1 MNMRTF
7 IIASL
12 GLVVASGT
20 AFARDYGDI
29 DKINGGISVAANST
43 AGSLETVNG
52 GVKVGDGSRVR
63 SIETVNGGIRI
74 GANVEVGSVETV
86 NGGIRIARRTKVG
99 GDVEAVNGGLSL
111 EPGVHV
117 RGGVENVNGGIR
129 AVGAV
134 IERDLRT
141 SNGGITLD
149 IGTRVGGGIHV
160 RARSGW
166 ANLIQFGENKP
177 PRVVIGRYCVVRGAL
192 NFEREVEL
200 YVHSTARI
208 GKVTGA
214 TAISYSGA
222 EPPPR

>member
-1 MNMRTF
+1 MNIRTLLT
-7 IIASL
+7 ISL
-12 GLVVASGT
+12 GLCIASGL
-20 AFARDYGDI
+20 ASARDYGDI
-29 DKINGGISVAANST
+29 DKINGGINVAANST

-52 GVKVGDGSRVR
+52 GIKVGDGSHVR
-63 SIETVNGGIRI
+63 SAESVNGGIRI
-74 GANVEVGSVETV
+74 GANVEIGSIETV

-99 GDVEAVNGGLSL
+99 GDVEAVNGGVTM
-111 EPGVHV
+111 EPGVHI
-117 RGGVENVNGGIR
+117 RGGVENVNGGIS

-134 IERDLRT
+134 IERDVRT

-149 IGTRVGGGIHV
+149 SGARVGGGIHM

-166 ANLIQFGENKP
+166 SNLIQFGENKP
-177 PRVVIGRYCVVRGAL
+177 PRVVIGRHCVVRGAL
-192 NFEREVEL
+192 RFEREVEL

-214 TAISYSGA
+214 TPIPYSGD